1 MRLGR
6 IILAL
11 LAPLVSVHPAFRA
24 DAPPE
29 HKQPSADSLTNSA
42 SAIWTPLIH
51 LDAARSHGS
60 PVPHAASFATAASVH
75 QVTPDLFA
83 RFVMKNAQ
91 LLLISRQH
99 QRLLLRC

>member
-11 LAPLVSVHPAFRA
+11 LAPLVSVHPAFRT
-24 DAPPE
+24 DPVPE
-29 HKQPSADSLTNSA
+29 HKQPAVDSLANSV
-42 SAIWTPLIH
+42 SALWTPLIH
-51 LDAARSHGS
+51 LQAARAHASTIQNGHAFAPAARVYDAGS
-60 PVPHAASFATAASVH
+60 S
-75 QVTPDLFA
+75 LFA
-83 RFVMKNAQ
+83 RFIAKNAQ

>member
-29 HKQPSADSLTNSA
+29 HKQPSADSLANSV
-42 SAIWTPLIH
+42 SALWTPLVQ
-51 LDAARSHGS
+51 LEAARSHGATRQNQTF
-60 PVPHAASFATAASVH
+60 PAAALAS
-75 QVTPDLFA
+75 DAGSSLFA
-83 RFVMKNAQ
+83 LFVARNGQ
-91 LLLISRQH
+91 LLLISREH